1 MNYGRLDPLG
11 KGYVGNRVGAAAI
24 ESEFGSDLE
33 IFTEV
38 ENCWR
43 REYSRGGEF
52 MPGAV
57 EDCQGVYD
65 ERQRN
70 SGQEKAAAAEN
81 DRGRSTGPVDR
92 RAQHAQELERSTGPV
107 DRRALTD
114 KTQLSGFFGRPSRS
128 TGSP

>member
-1 MNYGRLDPLG
+1 MG

-24 ESEFGSDLE
+24 ESMFGSDLE

-43 REYSRGGEF
+43 REYNRGVDI

-65 ERQRN
+65 ERQRD
-70 SGQEKAAAAEN
+70 SGQEIAAAAE
-81 DRGRSTGPVDR
+81 DRRVGRPARSTDVHSMHR
-92 RAQHAQELERSTGPV
+92 N
-107 DRRALTD
+107 
-114 KTQLSGFFGRPSRS
+114 
-128 TGSP
+128 